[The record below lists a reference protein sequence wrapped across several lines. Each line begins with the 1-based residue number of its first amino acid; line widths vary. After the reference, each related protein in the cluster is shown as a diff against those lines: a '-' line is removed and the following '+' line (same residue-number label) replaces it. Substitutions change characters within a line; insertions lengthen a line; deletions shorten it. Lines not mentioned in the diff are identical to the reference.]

1 MTDIKNEKFNE
12 LKMLI
17 VDDSNALG
25 MIIKDILVMLG
36 FNIENIEQVGDA
48 YDAINI
54 LESQKF
60 DLMSSNL
67 WMPSS
72 LNGLELLEKIRSH
85 KNKDI
90 KDIPFILITGETND
104 KFVSQ
109 ALEKGANSY
118 LTKPFNI
125 EKFKDELEKIFTS

>member
-1 MTDIKNEKFNE
+1 MTEIKNEKFNE

-72 LNGLELLEKIRSH
+72 LNGLELLEKIRGH

-90 KDIPFILITGETND
+90 KDLPFILITGETND

-125 EKFKDELEKIFTS
+125 EKFKDELEKIFIS

>member
-25 MIIKDILVMLG
+25 MIIKDILVTLG
-36 FNIENIEQVGDA
+36 FNLKNIEQVGDA
-48 YDAINI
+48 YDALNT
-54 LESQKF
+54 LGSQKF

-85 KNKDI
+85 KNEDI

-104 KFVSQ
+104 KFISQ
-109 ALEKGANSY
+109 ALEKGANCY
-118 LTKPFNI
+118 LSKPFNI
-125 EKFKDELEKIFTS
+125 EKFKDELEKIFVS